1 MGVPAVVP
9 SAARVSISE
18 TITEDLDVCE
28 ESENVVDI
36 PVVVPSAALVSI
48 SEETSMDVD
57 VCEESE
63 NVMDIPVPV
72 SSAELVSVSEETSMD
87 VDACEKSEIEV
98 DVSVVADF
106 DSLQTNPG
114 KDDVPSEPINSLA
127 DIEPGVVMRSPE
139 VGLEDHVIQV
149 RVGSESGTNV
159 GDLEGKAI

>member
-1 MGVPAVVP
+1 M
-9 SAARVSISE
+9 SISE

-87 VDACEKSEIEV
+87 VDVCEKSEIEV

>member
-1 MGVPAVVP
+1 M
-9 SAARVSISE
+9 SISE
-18 TITEDLDVCE
+18 ETITGDVDSRE
-28 ESENVVDI
+28 QSGDVVDI
-36 PVVVPSAALVSI
+36 PVAVSL
-48 SEETSMDVD
+48 
-57 VCEESE
+57 
-63 NVMDIPVPV
+63 
-72 SSAELVSVSEETSMD
+72 AELVSVSEETSMD
-87 VDACEKSEIEV
+87 VDVCEKSEIEV